1 MPDVARREDRFL
13 LFLTGILVLVGLM
26 MIYSASNVIAFKKYG
41 ESNYFLIRQLIWTAL
56 GVALLYGVSWI
67 PYRFWQKW
75 AIALTLGTFVLLGLI
90 LIPGLGVEVNGA
102 RRWFRVGPFAFQPSE
117 FAKLALIIY
126 VAHYLAKHHEREQ
139 ERSDLKGWSGWGRTG
154 YSGILRKVRQV
165 RKGPT
170 RFLGG
175 LLPVLSVAGLGLVLI
190 VVEPDLG
197 TTVTLG
203 LVILMMLFVGGAK
216 LLHLS
221 MLGLCLLPVLAYLIL
236 GTEYRRQRWL
246 SYLDPWQDPS
256 DTGFQI
262 IQSFLAFGAG
272 GEFGVGLG
280 EGRQKLFFLPYPHTD
295 FIFSV
300 IGEELG
306 LVGTLIVLFCFMLLV
321 WRGIRLSTWVTDPFG
336 QFLAVGITLMIGLS
350 ALINLGVVTGL
361 LPTKGLPLP
370 FLSYGGSS
378 LLANLVG
385 VGLLLSISRYRETL

>member
-1 MPDVARREDRFL
+1 MPDVARKEDRFL
-13 LFLTGILVLVGLM
+13 LFLTCILVLVGLM

-41 ESNYFLIRQLIWTAL
+41 EGSYFLIRQMIWAAI
-56 GVALLYGVSWI
+56 GMALLYGVSWI

-75 AIALTLGTFVLLGLI
+75 AMVLTLGAIILLGLV
-90 LIPGLGVEVNGA
+90 LVPGLGVEINGA
-102 RRWFRVGPFAFQPSE
+102 RRWFQVGPLTFQPSE
-117 FAKLALIIY
+117 FSKLALIIY
-126 VAHYLAKHHEREQ
+126 VAHYLAKHHEKRPGVTG
-139 ERSDLKGWSGWGRTG
+139 LKDWSGWGRNG
-154 YSGILRKVRQV
+154 HSGILRKVRIE
-165 RKGPT
+165 RKGLT
-170 RFLGG
+170 QFLGG

-197 TTVTLG
+197 TAVTLG
-203 LVILMMLFVGGAK
+203 LVILIMLFVAGAK

-221 MLGLCLLPVLAYLIL
+221 MLGLCLLPVLAYLVL

-246 SYLDPWQDPS
+246 SYLDPWQDPN

-280 EGRQKLFFLPYPHTD
+280 EGRQKLLFLPYPHTD

-306 LVGTLIVLFCFMLLV
+306 LVGTLIVLACFMLLV
-321 WRGIRLSTWVTDPFG
+321 WRGIRLSIRVTDPFG
-336 QFLAVGITLMIGLS
+336 QFLAVGMTLMIGLS

-378 LLANLVG
+378 LVANLVG
-385 VGLLLSISRYRETL
+385 MGFLLSISRYREAL